1 MVCIGCLGHSG
12 DVRFVHFR
20 QNKCDVGVDNKFN
33 FPQKNLSQ
41 RFVELKNLIYLCER
55 LEQGSLTLLV

>member
-20 QNKCDVGVDNKFN
+20 QNKCDVGVDNTFN
-33 FPQKNLSQ
+33 FPQK
-41 RFVELKNLIYLCER
+41 K
-55 LEQGSLTLLV
+55 SLTKIWQFEKTSILL

>member
-20 QNKCDVGVDNKFN
+20 QNKCDVGVDNTFN
-33 FPQKNLSQ
+33 FPLKKSFTKIW
-41 RFVELKNLIYLCER
+41 RIKKFELPL
-55 LEQGSLTLLV
+55 